1 MLCLIKR
8 RHKCTNELIIDIIQL
23 LMKIVPDPTIIPTS
37 IYEIRKLL
45 NINARRN
52 KEDKQLS
59 TTVIICQSCETIQ
72 VSNKKCSKREC
83 NSQQDYLRKPYTY
96 TWFNIQQQFEEI
108 VTREQK
114 LTFPSNTNTTS
125 PPTSL
130 TDITDGRLYRH
141 FLNNEISDD
150 VTILFTLSLS
160 TDGVQIGLKSTKSLW
175 LITLTIN
182 EIDVKNRFLLH
193 NVVIGGINSC

>member
-1 MLCLIKR
+1 
-8 RHKCTNELIIDIIQL
+8 
-23 LMKIVPDPTIIPTS
+23 
-37 IYEIRKLL
+37 
-45 NINARRN
+45 
-52 KEDKQLS
+52 
-59 TTVIICQSCETIQ
+59 

-160 TDGVQIGLKSTKSLW
+160 TDGVQIGL
-175 LITLTIN
+175 
-182 EIDVKNRFLLH
+182 
-193 NVVIGGINSC
+193 